1 MYATGIQSIAL
12 LRRPPRPQSWRE
24 QQWEPSRPC
33 TQAWVSAEA
42 SNSPPKAE
50 VTHSPPAPP
59 PEARLPRSPRSPPC
73 ASSRSACPS
82 RPSRR
87 EKTTTCLPARFSPLS
102 QLWRPCWSSASSQ
115 VPRCTRRQIEIY
127 GHRCLRSSPRTR
139 MTALVPVPSGSRR
152 LLVVAVCWRRP
163 AVCAVQPRRRERR
176 RSQRGYLVCLWC
188 SATGVSILPI
198 WRTVYRRLPVRAC
211 SSCG

>member
-1 MYATGIQSIAL
+1 MYATGIKSFSAL
-12 LRRPPRPQSWRE
+12 KCPPRPQSWQE
-24 QQWEPSRPC
+24 QQREPSRPC

-82 RPSRR
+82 HPSHR
-87 EKTTTCLPARFSPLS
+87 EKTTTCLPAHSSPPLR
-102 QLWRPCWSSASSQ
+102 LWRPCWSSASSR
-115 VPRCTRRQIEIY
+115 VSRCTRRQIEIY
-127 GHRCLRSSPRTR
+127 GHRCLTSSPRTR

-152 LLVVAVCWRRP
+152 PPVVAACWRRP
-163 AVCAVQPRRRERR
+163 AVCAAQPRRRGRR
-176 RSQRGYLVCLWC
+176 RSQRGCLVCSWC
-188 SATGVSILPI
+188 SATRVSILPI
-198 WRTVYRRLPVRAC
+198 WRTVHRRLPVRAC